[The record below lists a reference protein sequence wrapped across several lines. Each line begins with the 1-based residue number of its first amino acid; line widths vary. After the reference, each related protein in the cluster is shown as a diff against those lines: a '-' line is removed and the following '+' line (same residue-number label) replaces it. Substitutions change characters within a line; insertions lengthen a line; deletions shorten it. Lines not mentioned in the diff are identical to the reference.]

1 MSKKIDDYFG
11 KWNVDPKFRELAGR
25 NIPHW
30 IDNHYVNKGNAFPL
44 IEPSTG
50 EVLATTFEAGRK
62 VVSDAIASAQNAF
75 VGDWAEMRPL
85 DRQAVMLKLADL
97 MERNAEELAFLESV
111 NTGKPVT
118 QALEVDVNASIDVL
132 RYFAGFCV
140 RIEGRAGPLAAY
152 GSGHTGITIKQPIGV
167 VAAISPWNFPL
178 QTLVWKCAAAFAAGC
193 VVVAKPSEITPI
205 TSLRFAELAAE
216 AGFPN
221 GVLNIVNGTGAITGA
236 ALISDP
242 RINKVTFTGST
253 HTGVMVG
260 QTAISSMAHVTLELG
275 GKSAA
280 IVASDADIDVA
291 VEGVVNG
298 IFFNSGQV
306 CDATSR
312 AVVDEAIY
320 DVFIDKLVKA
330 TAELKVGVGLD
341 PETYM
346 SPLVTQQH
354 RNKVYSYIELARKD
368 GLSILLDRGGNSADD
383 TMLGP
388 VIVQDC
394 PPDHPI
400 WREEIFGPVLAVQR
414 ANGLDALLTL
424 AEDTEYGLGASI
436 YSKNIDTIMTASKR
450 LNTGTIYVN
459 GHGFLDPAFPFGG
472 LGMSGFGKDLGPE
485 QVESYLETKSIL
497 FTNGA

>member
-1 MSKKIDDYFG
+1 M
-11 KWNVDPKFRELAGR
+11 
-25 NIPHW
+25 
-30 IDNHYVNKGNAFPL
+30 
-44 IEPSTG
+44 
-50 EVLATTFEAGRK
+50 
-62 VVSDAIASAQNAF
+62 
-75 VGDWAEMRPL
+75 
-85 DRQAVMLKLADL
+85 
-97 MERNAEELAFLESV
+97 
-111 NTGKPVT
+111 
-118 QALEVDVNASIDVL
+118 
-132 RYFAGFCV
+132 
-140 RIEGRAGPLAAY
+140 
-152 GSGHTGITIKQPIGV
+152 
-167 VAAISPWNFPL
+167 
-178 QTLVWKCAAAFAAGC
+178 
-193 VVVAKPSEITPI
+193 
-205 TSLRFAELAAE
+205 
-216 AGFPN
+216 
-221 GVLNIVNGTGAITGA
+221 
-236 ALISDP
+236 
-242 RINKVTFTGST
+242 
-253 HTGVMVG
+253 
-260 QTAISSMAHVTLELG
+260 
-275 GKSAA
+275 
-280 IVASDADIDVA
+280 
-291 VEGVVNG
+291 
-298 IFFNSGQV
+298 
-306 CDATSR
+306 
-312 AVVDEAIY
+312 VDEAIY